1 MVLHFWHGMCFDLV
15 RQQYDQPNPRRT
27 MLKNNFIK
35 STLATLL
42 LGATFASNASLI
54 SVTFGGVTA
63 QDNSGLT
70 SQFIDPNQAA
80 SGQGIF
86 GFKGYFIETF
96 DSTTAMAGFGV
107 GTSVFNHP
115 TDNAGCAINSTAAGV
130 TIGGTGSFEVRA
142 NSVNGVAAAPANDE
156 TCFAYTPAQGGA
168 FGTVELNYASLLG
181 NVSSQLGSTVGINY
195 FGFYWGSVDDYND
208 FSFFSGDTEIGT
220 LTGAFLLGELGGNTG
235 NQTSDLTNV
244 YVNVAF
250 VTGASFDKVV
260 INSTGVAGEIDNI
273 VVGFD
278 TPVPVAAPSTLAI
291 SGLAL
296 LGLAGLRR
304 RK

>member
-1 MVLHFWHGMCFDLV
+1 
-15 RQQYDQPNPRRT
+15 
-27 MLKNNFIK
+27 MLKNKFVK

-42 LGATFASNASLI
+42 LGATFASNASMI
-54 SVTFGGVTA
+54 TVTFGGETA
-63 QDNSGLT
+63 LDNSGLT
-70 SQFIDPNQAA
+70 SQFIDPTQAA
-80 SGQGIF
+80 SGQGVF
-86 GFKGYFIETF
+86 GVNGYFIETF
-96 DSTTAMAGFGV
+96 DAATAMAGFDA
-107 GTSVFNHP
+107 GTNGFNHP

-142 NSVNGVAAAPANDE
+142 NSASGVAAAPSNDE

-168 FGTVELNYASLLG
+168 FGTVELNYASLLS
-181 NVSSQLGSTVGINY
+181 NASNLLGSTVGINY

-208 FSFFSGDTEIGT
+208 FSFFNGDTAIGT
-220 LTGAFLLGELGGNTG
+220 LTGEFLLGELGGNTG

-250 VTGASFDKVV
+250 GPGASFDKVV
-260 INSTGVAGEIDNI
+260 INSTGVAGEVDNI

-278 TPVPVAAPSTLAI
+278 TAVPVAAPSTLAI